1 MQEYV
6 TTKILLDDK
15 EIIMVNPTVQIRKNA
30 REHTKVQ
37 VQGIVKAESYSI
49 LEAAGTMAGIRIQT
63 GSEEGNLVDLFAGI
77 VTYMDIRIRISEGK
91 QYQELFI
98 EAMSGTC
105 LLDREKKS
113 FSFQRKSA
121 GYKEILDFVLKD
133 YPDTN
138 YLFSGEAS
146 GKEIDCFVVQYKETD
161 WEFLTRIASFLHLP
175 LVACHNTKGI
185 RFTFGT
191 IWKNDT
197 YAILQEDE
205 WQVEVIHDSL
215 TNAGKGYQ
223 YLKWNVESTDAPVF
237 ETGDCVIYQGTR
249 FYVKESEIEIKDHV
263 LKQSCYICGKQGF
276 NVQEVENPLLT
287 GLSLSGSVAEVRN
300 NQLKVRLDID
310 AWEEQECWFV
320 YSTFYSTFYCMPE
333 KGDKIN
339 LYFPDHK
346 EEHAFVLNSVRT
358 SPQEASPVV
367 TGSEGNGGIY
377 ETGQESG
384 KTTGSQNAGQ
394 ETKSIDVTPY
404 LTMLAAPESGKVINV
419 SAAFGNS
426 SQVANPA
433 STMQV
438 SSQAGSSQTAG
449 RTGSGGSGGGKD
461 AGGQNFDFQSLA
473 ANENIKVLC
482 TKGGRMVVLDDASGA
497 ASIVCND
504 GTYITLTGKGITI
517 ETGRKIFFKA
527 TDEIKLTAGSS
538 LTVSAEDKMEIK
550 CQDSVFKMDPEMIKI
565 QGTDIKI
572 NE

>member
-6 TTKILLDDK
+6 TTKILLDEK
-15 EIIMVNPTVQIRKNA
+15 EIIMVNPTVQIRKNTG
-30 REHTKVQ
+30 EHTRVQ
-37 VQGIVKAESYSI
+37 VQGIVKAESYPV

-63 GSEEGNLVDLFAGI
+63 GNGEGDLFAGV
-77 VTYMDIRIRISEGK
+77 VTYMDIQIRISEGK
-91 QYQELFI
+91 QYQELFL

-105 LLDREKKS
+105 LLDREKKN

-133 YPDTN
+133 YPDAN

-146 GKEIDCFVVQYKETD
+146 GKKTDCFIVQYKETD

-175 LVACHNTKGI
+175 LVACHNTKGV

-191 IWKNDT
+191 VWKNDT
-197 YAILQEDE
+197 YAIPQEEE

-215 TNAGKGYQ
+215 TNAGKGYR
-223 YLKWNVESTDAPVF
+223 YLKWNVESTDAPIF
-237 ETGDCVIYQGTR
+237 ETGDCVVYQGTR
-249 FYVKESEIEIKDHV
+249 FYVKKSEIEIKDHV
-263 LKQSCYICGKQGF
+263 LKQSCHICGKQGF
-276 NVQEVENPLLT
+276 DVQEVENPFLT
-287 GLSLSGSVAEVRN
+287 GLSLPGSVAEVKN

-333 KGDKIN
+333 KGDRIN

-358 SPQEASPVV
+358 SPQEAAHVV
-367 TGSEGNGGIY
+367 TGSAGNGGTY
-377 ETGQESG
+377 GTGQESG
-384 KTTGSQNAGQ
+384 TVTGSQNIRQ

-404 LTMLAAPESGKVINV
+404 LAMLAAPENGKIINV
-419 SAAFGNS
+419 SAVFGS
-426 SQVANPA
+426 SRLETDPG
-433 STMQV
+433 STVQG
-438 SSQAGSSQTAG
+438 SSPAGSSKAAG
-449 RTGSGGSGGGKD
+449 KTGSGGTTGGKD

-482 TKGGRMVVLDDASGA
+482 TKGGRMVVLDDESGA

-504 GTYITLTGKGITI
+504 GTYITLTDQGITI
-517 ETGRKIFFKA
+517 ETDQKILFNA
-527 TDEIKLTAGSS
+527 SEEMKLTAGSS
-538 LTVSAEDKMEIK
+538 LVISAEDEIEIK
-550 CQDSVFKMDPEMIKI
+550 CQDSMFKMDPEMIKI